1 MKDIMITKI
10 RDKFKRILFVL
21 DERSKR
27 LWAASEAISLGWG
40 GIGIVHQATGI
51 SEPTIRAG
59 IRELKLPSKLPLG
72 RCRQSG
78 GGKKKSV
85 LTDTGL
91 VESLN
96 KLIDPVTRGDPMSP
110 LRWTTKSLRHL
121 ARELTQM
128 GHPIGITT
136 VRQLLKS
143 MGYSLQSNRKTREGL
158 SHPDRNEQFEYINKQ
173 IQDFSLSKQP
183 VISVDTK
190 KKENLGNFSNKGREY
205 QPKRHPV
212 ETNMYDFPDKELGK
226 AIPYGVYDLV
236 HNLGFVNVG
245 IDHDTSEFAVNSI
258 RTWWKEMG
266 HEKFP
271 HAKRLLITAD
281 SGGSNGRRTHLWK
294 IELQKLAN
302 ELGIEIT
309 VCHFPPG
316 TSKWNKIEHKLFSF
330 ISKNWRAQP
339 LKDMAT
345 VVNLISHTETTKG
358 LKIRCTIDENKY
370 QKGIKITNKELENI
384 NIKTHNFHP
393 EWNYSIAKK

>member
-1 MKDIMITKI
+1 
-10 RDKFKRILFVL
+10 L
-21 DERSKR
+21 
-27 LWAASEAISLGWG
+27 SES
-40 GIGIVHQATGI
+40 
-51 SEPTIRAG
+51 
-59 IRELKLPSKLPLG
+59 LPLG
-72 RCRQSG
+72 RRRKSG
-78 GGKKKSV
+78 GGNKKSIV
-85 LTDTGL
+85 KDIGL
-91 VESLN
+91 VEALN
-96 KLIDPVTRGDPMSP
+96 QLIDPVTRGDPTSP

-121 ARELTQM
+121 ALELTQM

-143 MGYSLQSNRKTREGL
+143 MGYSLQANRKTREGT

-173 IQDFSLSKQP
+173 TQDYIISEQP
-183 VISVDTK
+183 VISVDAK

-212 ETNMYDFPDKELGK
+212 ETNMHDFPDKELGK
-226 AIPYGVYDLV
+226 AIPYGIYDWV

-258 RTWWKEMG
+258 RTWWNEMG

-271 HAKRLLITAD
+271 NAKRLLITAD
-281 SGGSNGRRTHLWK
+281 SGGSNSSRTHLWK
-294 IELQKLAN
+294 MELQKLAN

-358 LKIRCTIDENKY
+358 LKVRCVIDENKY
-370 QKGIKITNKELENI
+370 QKGIKIKNKELENI
-384 NIKTHNFHP
+384 NIKTHYFHP
-393 EWNYSIAKK
+393 EWNYSITQN